1 MNKQNAQVPSLQS
14 VYEQME
20 HFWKGLNIYNGYYEY
35 RTVTSIMFGLGSRLR
50 QFSNNTIDNFVP
62 NPYGLFKD
70 IAIEKTYNPV
80 EDINISL
87 NSTGDWLNKM
97 PLTSTYEM
105 TKRKEYIVTIAGIVK
120 STSNGIEG
128 YILNPVGNDGKVED
142 NDEVS
147 NEIGG
152 EVNDE
157 TVTEPEPVPVE
168 PVTEPEPVPVEPVTE
183 PEPEIPVEPVTE
195 PEPSESE
202 TVTEPEPEPEIP
214 VEPEPEPEPEI
225 PVEPVTEPEP
235 EIPVEPTSEPEPET
249 ESPSE
254 PQETPSESE
263 QPETPSEPESPVDII
278 ENEAETASE
287 SEITPASETVESE
300 EPAPKKRGRRRK
312 TE

>member
-14 VYEQME
+14 VYEQLE

-128 YILNPVGNDGKVED
+128 YELNPVGNDGKVED
-142 NDEVS
+142 GGEVSDEVS
-147 NEIGG
+147 G
-152 EVNDE
+152 E
-157 TVTEPEPVPVE
+157 TVT
-168 PVTEPEPVPVEPVTE
+168 
-183 PEPEIPVEPVTE
+183 
-195 PEPSESE
+195 EPSESE
-202 TVTEPEPEPEIP
+202 TVTEPEPAPVEPETEQSEIP
-214 VEPEPEPEPEI
+214 SEPEPVPVEPETEQPSESETELEPVPAESETEQPSKSETEPEPEPEQPSES
-225 PVEPVTEPEP
+225 ETVTEPEP
-235 EIPVEPTSEPEPET
+235 EIPVESET
-249 ESPSE
+249 
-254 PQETPSESE
+254 E
-263 QPETPSEPESPVDII
+263 QPEIPSEPESPVDII

-287 SEITPASETVESE
+287 EP

>member
-14 VYEQME
+14 VYEQLE

-50 QFSNNTIDNFVP
+50 QFSKNTIDNFVP

-128 YILNPVGNDGKVED
+128 YELNPVGNDGKVED
-142 NDEVS
+142 DGENSGEVSSETSGEISDEISDEVS
-147 NEIGG
+147 G
-152 EVNDE
+152 EVSDE
-157 TVTEPEPVPVE
+157 TVTEPEP
-168 PVTEPEPVPVEPVTE
+168 
-183 PEPEIPVEPVTE
+183 EISGEQE
-195 PEPSESE
+195 QPSESE
-202 TVTEPEPEPEIP
+202 TVTEPEPDPSEPETEQPSESETITEPEIP
-214 VEPEPEPEPEI
+214 VEPEPEIPAEPEASA
-225 PVEPVTEPEP
+225 EPETEPESETVTEPESETVTEPEP
-235 EIPVEPTSEPEPET
+235 EIPTET
-249 ESPSE
+249 
-254 PQETPSESE
+254 E
-263 QPETPSEPESPVDII
+263 QPEIPSEPESPVDII
-278 ENEAETASE
+278 EKEAEPTSE
-287 SEITPASETVESE
+287 EP

-312 TE
+312 TQ

>member
-14 VYEQME
+14 VYEQLE

-70 IAIEKTYNPV
+70 IAIEKTYNPI

-105 TKRKEYIVTIAGIVK
+105 TKRKEYVVTIAGIVEL
-120 STSNGIEG
+120 TSNGIEG
-128 YILNPVGNDGKVED
+128 YELNPVGNDGKVED
-142 NDEVS
+142 
-147 NEIGG
+147 GG
-152 EVNDE
+152 EVSGE
-157 TVTEPEPVPVE
+157 TSGETGGETSE
-168 PVTEPEPVPVEPVTE
+168 PVTEPSESESVTE
-183 PEPEIPVEPVTE
+183 PEPEIPAEQEQPSESESVTE
-195 PEPSESE
+195 PEPEIPAEQGQPSESE
-202 TVTEPEPEPEIP
+202 TETEPEPEPEIP
-214 VEPEPEPEPEI
+214 VEPE
-225 PVEPVTEPEP
+225 T
-235 EIPVEPTSEPEPET
+235 
-249 ESPSE
+249 
-254 PQETPSESE
+254 E
-263 QPETPSEPESPVDII
+263 QPEIPSEPESPVDII
-278 ENEAETASE
+278 EKEAETASE
-287 SEITPASETVESE
+287 EP

>member
-14 VYEQME
+14 VYEQLE

-70 IAIEKTYNPV
+70 IAIEKTYNPI

-105 TKRKEYIVTIAGIVK
+105 TKRKEYVVTIAGIVEL
-120 STSNGIEG
+120 TSNGIEG
-128 YILNPVGNDGKVED
+128 YELNPVGNDGKVED
-142 NDEVS
+142 DGEVS
-147 NEIGG
+147 DEISG
-152 EVNDE
+152 ETSIEPETETPSEPETEQPSEPE
-157 TVTEPEPVPVE
+157 TVTESEPAPAE
-168 PVTEPEPVPVEPVTE
+168 TEPETE
-183 PEPEIPVEPVTE
+183 PETE
-195 PEPSESE
+195 QPSEPSESE
-202 TVTEPEPEPEIP
+202 TVTEPEPEIP
-214 VEPEPEPEPEI
+214 A
-225 PVEPVTEPEP
+225 
-235 EIPVEPTSEPEPET
+235 EPET
-249 ESPSE
+249 E
-254 PQETPSESE
+254 Q
-263 QPETPSEPESPVDII
+263 PSEPESPVDII
-278 ENEAETASE
+278 EKEAE
-287 SEITPASETVESE
+287 PASEEP

>member
-14 VYEQME
+14 VYEQLE

-87 NSTGDWLNKM
+87 NSTSDWLNKM

-128 YILNPVGNDGKVED
+128 YILNPEGNDGKVED
-142 NDEVS
+142 DGEVS
-147 NEIGG
+147 
-152 EVNDE
+152 DE
-157 TVTEPEPVPVE
+157 TVTEPEPEISGEQEQPSE
-168 PVTEPEPVPVEPVTE
+168 SETVTEPEPAPVEPETE
-183 PEPEIPVEPVTE
+183 Q
-195 PEPSESE
+195 PSESE
-202 TVTEPEPEPEIP
+202 TVTEPEPEIP
-214 VEPEPEPEPEI
+214 VETEQPSESETETESESVIEPEPEI
-225 PVEPVTEPEP
+225 PAEQEQPSESETVTEPEP
-235 EIPVEPTSEPEPET
+235 EIPAEQEHPSEPEI
-249 ESPSE
+249 
-254 PQETPSESE
+254 
-263 QPETPSEPESPVDII
+263 PSEPESPVDII
-278 ENEAETASE
+278 EKEAETASE
-287 SEITPASETVESE
+287 EP

>member
-14 VYEQME
+14 VYEQLE
-20 HFWKGLNIYNGYYEY
+20 HFWKGFNIYNGYYEY

-105 TKRKEYIVTIAGIVK
+105 TKRKEYIVTIAGIVE

-128 YILNPVGNDGKVED
+128 YELNPVGNDGKVED
-142 NDEVS
+142 DGEVS
-147 NEIGG
+147 GETDG
-152 EVNDE
+152 EVSGE
-157 TVTEPEPVPVE
+157 TIT
-168 PVTEPEPVPVEPVTE
+168 
-183 PEPEIPVEPVTE
+183 
-195 PEPSESE
+195 EPSESE
-202 TVTEPEPEPEIP
+202 TATEPEPEA
-214 VEPEPEPEPEI
+214 
-225 PVEPVTEPEP
+225 
-235 EIPVEPTSEPEPET
+235 
-249 ESPSE
+249 
-254 PQETPSESE
+254 PSESE
-263 QPETPSEPESPVDII
+263 QPSEPESETPAEPESPVEPDSEQSEIPSESETPAEPESEQPEAPAEQEQPSEPEAETEPKPEPEAPAEPESPVDII

-287 SEITPASETVESE
+287 SEIATASETTESE

>member
-14 VYEQME
+14 VYEQLE

-128 YILNPVGNDGKVED
+128 YELNPVGNDGKVED
-142 NDEVS
+142 DGEVS
-147 NEIGG
+147 CETDGETSGEVSGEVSGETGG
-152 EVNDE
+152 EISGE
-157 TVTEPEPVPVE
+157 M
-168 PVTEPEPVPVEPVTE
+168 VTE
-183 PEPEIPVEPVTE
+183 PEPEIPVEPETE
-195 PEPSESE
+195 PEPEIPVEPETEQPEIPSEQEQPSESE
-202 TVTEPEPEPEIP
+202 TVTEPEPEIP
-214 VEPEPEPEPEI
+214 A
-225 PVEPVTEPEP
+225 
-235 EIPVEPTSEPEPET
+235 EPET
-249 ESPSE
+249 E
-254 PQETPSESE
+254 QPSESE
-263 QPETPSEPESPVDII
+263 TETETEPETEPETEQPSEPESPVDII

-287 SEITPASETVESE
+287 EP

>member
-14 VYEQME
+14 VYEQLE

-105 TKRKEYIVTIAGIVK
+105 TKRKEYVVTIAGIVK

-128 YILNPVGNDGKVED
+128 YELNPVGNDGKIED
-142 NDEVS
+142 DGEVS
-147 NEIGG
+147 GEVSGETDGETSGETGG
-152 EVNDE
+152 EVSGE
-157 TVTEPEPVPVE
+157 TSIEPETETPS
-168 PVTEPEPVPVEPVTE
+168 EPETEQPSEPSESETVTE
-183 PEPEIPVEPVTE
+183 PEPEIPAEQEQPSESESVTE
-195 PEPSESE
+195 PEPEIPAEQEQPSESE

-214 VEPEPEPEPEI
+214 VEPE
-225 PVEPVTEPEP
+225 T
-235 EIPVEPTSEPEPET
+235 
-249 ESPSE
+249 
-254 PQETPSESE
+254 E
-263 QPETPSEPESPVDII
+263 QPEIPSEPESPVDII

-287 SEITPASETVESE
+287 EP

>member
-1 MNKQNAQVPSLQS
+1 MNKQNAQIPSLQS
-14 VYEQME
+14 VYEQLE

-128 YILNPVGNDGKVED
+128 YELNSVGNDGKVE
-142 NDEVS
+142 NGSEVSSEVSGETS
-147 NEIGG
+147 NEISG
-152 EVNDE
+152 E
-157 TVTEPEPVPVE
+157 TVT
-168 PVTEPEPVPVEPVTE
+168 
-183 PEPEIPVEPVTE
+183 
-195 PEPSESE
+195 EPSESE
-202 TVTEPEPEPEIP
+202 TVTEPESETVTEPEPAP
-214 VEPEPEPEPEI
+214 VEPETEQPSESETET
-225 PVEPVTEPEP
+225 ESESETVTEPEP
-235 EIPVEPTSEPEPET
+235 EIPAE
-249 ESPSE
+249 
-254 PQETPSESE
+254 QEQPSESE
-263 QPETPSEPESPVDII
+263 TVTELEPEIPTEQEHPSEPEIPSEPESPVDII
-278 ENEAETASE
+278 ENEAEPTSE
-287 SEITPASETVESE
+287 EP

>member
-14 VYEQME
+14 VYEQLE

-105 TKRKEYIVTIAGIVK
+105 TKRKEYVVTIAGIVEL
-120 STSNGIEG
+120 TSNGIEG
-128 YILNPVGNDGKVED
+128 YELNPVGNDGKVED
-142 NDEVS
+142 DGEVS
-147 NEIGG
+147 SETSGETSDEISGEVSGETGG
-152 EVNDE
+152 EISGE
-157 TVTEPEPVPVE
+157 TVTESEPEISGEQEQPSESETEQPSE
-168 PVTEPEPVPVEPVTE
+168 PETVTESEPAPAETE
-183 PEPEIPVEPVTE
+183 PEPEQ
-195 PEPSESE
+195 PS
-202 TVTEPEPEPEIP
+202 
-214 VEPEPEPEPEI
+214 
-225 PVEPVTEPEP
+225 
-235 EIPVEPTSEPEPET
+235 EPET
-249 ESPSE
+249 EP
-254 PQETPSESE
+254 ETE
-263 QPETPSEPESPVDII
+263 QPEIPSEPESPVDII
-278 ENEAETASE
+278 EKEAE
-287 SEITPASETVESE
+287 PALEEP

>member
-14 VYEQME
+14 VYEQLE

-128 YILNPVGNDGKVED
+128 YILNPEGNDGKVED
-142 NDEVS
+142 DGEVS
-147 NEIGG
+147 
-152 EVNDE
+152 DE
-157 TVTEPEPVPVE
+157 TVT
-168 PVTEPEPVPVEPVTE
+168 
-183 PEPEIPVEPVTE
+183 
-195 PEPSESE
+195 EPSESE
-202 TVTEPEPEPEIP
+202 TVTEPEPAP
-214 VEPEPEPEPEI
+214 VEPETEQPSESET
-225 PVEPVTEPEP
+225 VTEPEP
-235 EIPVEPTSEPEPET
+235 EIPVETEQPSESETEPEPEIPAEPEAPVEPET
-249 ESPSE
+249 EPEPESE
-254 PQETPSESE
+254 TVTEPEPEPEQPSESE
-263 QPETPSEPESPVDII
+263 TVTEPEPAPSEPETEQPEIPSEPESPVDII
-278 ENEAETASE
+278 EKEAEPTSE
-287 SEITPASETVESE
+287 EP

>member
-14 VYEQME
+14 VYEQLE

-128 YILNPVGNDGKVED
+128 YELNPVGNDGKVED
-142 NDEVS
+142 GGEVSDEVS
-147 NEIGG
+147 G
-152 EVNDE
+152 E
-157 TVTEPEPVPVE
+157 TVT
-168 PVTEPEPVPVEPVTE
+168 
-183 PEPEIPVEPVTE
+183 
-195 PEPSESE
+195 EPSESE
-202 TVTEPEPEPEIP
+202 TVTEPEPEIP
-214 VEPEPEPEPEI
+214 VE
-225 PVEPVTEPEP
+225 
-235 EIPVEPTSEPEPET
+235 SET
-249 ESPSE
+249 
-254 PQETPSESE
+254 E
-263 QPETPSEPESPVDII
+263 QPEIPSEPESPVDII

-287 SEITPASETVESE
+287 EP

>member
-1 MNKQNAQVPSLQS
+1 MNKQNVQVPSLQS
-14 VYEQME
+14 VYEQLE

-105 TKRKEYIVTIAGIVK
+105 TKRKEYVVTIAGIVK

-128 YILNPVGNDGKVED
+128 YILNPEGNDGKVED
-142 NDEVS
+142 NVENIGEVS
-147 NEIGG
+147 S

-157 TVTEPEPVPVE
+157 TVTEPEL
-168 PVTEPEPVPVEPVTE
+168 
-183 PEPEIPVEPVTE
+183 EISGEQE
-195 PEPSESE
+195 QPSESE
-202 TVTEPEPEPEIP
+202 TVTEPESETVTES
-214 VEPEPEPEPEI
+214 EPEI

-235 EIPVEPTSEPEPET
+235 ETETEQPEIPTEQEAPTEPET
-249 ESPSE
+249 E
-254 PQETPSESE
+254 QPSESE
-263 QPETPSEPESPVDII
+263 TVTEPESETVTEPEPAPSEPETEQPEIPSEPESPVDII

-287 SEITPASETVESE
+287 SEIAPASETVESE

>member
-14 VYEQME
+14 VYEQLE

-105 TKRKEYIVTIAGIVK
+105 TKRKEYIVTIAGIVE

-128 YILNPVGNDGKVED
+128 YEPNPVGNDGKVED
-142 NDEVS
+142 DGEN
-147 NEIGG
+147 GG
-152 EVNDE
+152 EVSGETVTEPSESE
-157 TVTEPEPVPVE
+157 TVTEPEQ
-168 PVTEPEPVPVEPVTE
+168 
-183 PEPEIPVEPVTE
+183 
-195 PEPSESE
+195 PSESE
-202 TVTEPEPEPEIP
+202 TVTEPEPETP
-214 VEPEPEPEPEI
+214 
-225 PVEPVTEPEP
+225 
-235 EIPVEPTSEPEPET
+235 SEPEQ
-249 ESPSE
+249 PSE
-254 PQETPSESE
+254 PEAEQPETPSESE
-263 QPETPSEPESPVDII
+263 QPTEPESEQPEISSEQEQPSESETATEPEPESPSEPETPSESESPVDII

-287 SEITPASETVESE
+287 SEIAPASETTESE

>member
-14 VYEQME
+14 VYEQLE

-50 QFSNNTIDNFVP
+50 QFSQFSQFSNNTIGNFVP

-128 YILNPVGNDGKVED
+128 YELNPVGNDGKID
-142 NDEVS
+142 DDGEV
-147 NEIGG
+147 NG

-157 TVTEPEPVPVE
+157 TVTEPEPAPS
-168 PVTEPEPVPVEPVTE
+168 EPETE
-183 PEPEIPVEPVTE
+183 Q
-195 PEPSESE
+195 PSESE
-202 TVTEPEPEPEIP
+202 TVTKPEPEIP
-214 VEPEPEPEPEI
+214 AEPET
-225 PVEPVTEPEP
+225 VTEQP
-235 EIPVEPTSEPEPET
+235 EIPVEPTSEPEPEIPAEQEQPSEPETVTEPEQPSESETPSEPET

-254 PQETPSESE
+254 PQETLSETETPSE
-263 QPETPSEPESPVDII
+263 SEPESPVDII

-287 SEITPASETVESE
+287 SEIAPASETVESE

>member
-14 VYEQME
+14 VYEQLE

-50 QFSNNTIDNFVP
+50 QFSNNTIGNFVP

-128 YILNPVGNDGKVED
+128 YILNPEGNDGKVED
-142 NDEVS
+142 DG
-147 NEIGG
+147 EII
-152 EVNDE
+152 DE
-157 TVTEPEPVPVE
+157 TVTEPSVIEPEQDNE
-168 PVTEPEPVPVEPVTE
+168 PAPSEPETVTEPESETVIEQPVPSEPEQPSESVTE
-183 PEPEIPVEPVTE
+183 PEPEIPAE
-195 PEPSESE
+195 PETPSETEQPSETETDPEPEIPSEPETEQPSES
-202 TVTEPEPEPEIP
+202 VTEPEPETP
-214 VEPEPEPEPEI
+214 
-225 PVEPVTEPEP
+225 
-235 EIPVEPTSEPEPET
+235 SEPET
-249 ESPSE
+249 E
-254 PQETPSESE
+254 
-263 QPETPSEPESPVDII
+263 QPEIPSEPESPVDII
-278 ENEAETASE
+278 ENEAEPTSE
-287 SEITPASETVESE
+287 SEIAPASETVESE
-300 EPAPKKRGRRRK
+300 EPAPNKRGRRRK

>member
-14 VYEQME
+14 VYEQLE

-120 STSNGIEG
+120 STSNGIES
-128 YILNPVGNDGKVED
+128 YILNPEGNDGKVED
-142 NDEVS
+142 DSEISDEIS
-147 NEIGG
+147 G
-152 EVNDE
+152 E
-157 TVTEPEPVPVE
+157 TVTEPSESE
-168 PVTEPEPVPVEPVTE
+168 TITEPEPAPVEPETE
-183 PEPEIPVEPVTE
+183 QPEIPVEPETEQPSESETE
-195 PEPSESE
+195 PELEIPAEQEQPSESE
-202 TVTEPEPEPEIP
+202 TVTEPEPEIP
-214 VEPEPEPEPEI
+214 A
-225 PVEPVTEPEP
+225 
-235 EIPVEPTSEPEPET
+235 ET
-249 ESPSE
+249 
-254 PQETPSESE
+254 E
-263 QPETPSEPESPVDII
+263 QPEIPSEPESPVDII
-278 ENEAETASE
+278 EKEAEPTSE
-287 SEITPASETVESE
+287 EP

>member
-14 VYEQME
+14 VYEQLE

-105 TKRKEYIVTIAGIVK
+105 TKRKEYIVTIACIVK

-128 YILNPVGNDGKVED
+128 YELNPVGNDGKIED
-142 NDEVS
+142 
-147 NEIGG
+147 GG
-152 EVNDE
+152 EVSSETCGETSGEVGGEVSGETSIKPETETPSEPEPAPSEPETEQPSESE
-157 TVTEPEPVPVE
+157 TVTEPEPKIPA
-168 PVTEPEPVPVEPVTE
+168 E
-183 PEPEIPVEPVTE
+183 PEPEQ
-195 PEPSESE
+195 PSESE
-202 TVTEPEPEPEIP
+202 TVTEPEPEIP
-214 VEPEPEPEPEI
+214 AEQEQPSESET
-225 PVEPVTEPEP
+225 VTEPEP
-235 EIPVEPTSEPEPET
+235 APSEPET
-249 ESPSE
+249 E
-254 PQETPSESE
+254 
-263 QPETPSEPESPVDII
+263 QPEIPSEPESPVDII

-287 SEITPASETVESE
+287 EP

>member
-14 VYEQME
+14 VYEQLE

-128 YILNPVGNDGKVED
+128 YELNPVGNDGKVED
-142 NDEVS
+142 
-147 NEIGG
+147 GG
-152 EVNDE
+152 EVSSEVSGEISGE
-157 TVTEPEPVPVE
+157 TDGEV
-168 PVTEPEPVPVEPVTE
+168 
-183 PEPEIPVEPVTE
+183 
-195 PEPSESE
+195 SCE
-202 TVTEPEPEPEIP
+202 TSI
-214 VEPEPEPEPEI
+214 
-225 PVEPVTEPEP
+225 
-235 EIPVEPTSEPEPET
+235 EPET
-249 ESPSE
+249 ETPSE
-254 PQETPSESE
+254 PETEQPSEPETEPETE
-263 QPETPSEPESPVDII
+263 QPSEPETEPETEQPSEIEQPSETEQPSEPETEPETEQPSEPETEPETEQPSEPESPVDII
-278 ENEAETASE
+278 EKEAEPTSE
-287 SEITPASETVESE
+287 SEIAPASETVESE